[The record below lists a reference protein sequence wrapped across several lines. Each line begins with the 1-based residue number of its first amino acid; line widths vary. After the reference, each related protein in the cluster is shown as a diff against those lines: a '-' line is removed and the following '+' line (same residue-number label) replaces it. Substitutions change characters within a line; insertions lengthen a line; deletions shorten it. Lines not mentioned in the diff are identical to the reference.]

1 MIWWAIR
8 LGKPPCGNLSTRR
21 GYWQITQILLLYALR
36 IARPF
41 AVVLPLCVLLLGRAP
56 NRTAGGRGLPGAM
69 IVLSLQLAGYFLTY
83 LLSPWDLHW
92 HLASSA
98 DRLLLQLCPLGLLVL
113 FLWLATPE
121 EIFGQSFSPAAAL
134 HGEKSLGTAEGGCA
148 TPGVVKRPRVTSR
161 RKSGPRAPIR
171 ADRRHR
177 RLRGGPRPR

>member
-1 MIWWAIR
+1 MVAVQK
-8 LGKPPCGNLSTRR
+8 LYLTGDNDLVGNQTWEAAVRQLVDPSR
-21 GYWQITQILLLYALR
+21 YWQITQILLLYALR

-56 NRTAGGRGLPGAM
+56 NRTAGGRGLPAAM
-69 IVLSLQLAGYFLTY
+69 IVLALQLAGYFLTY

-121 EIFGQSFSPAAAL
+121 EIFGQSFSPAAP
-134 HGEKSLGTAEGGCA
+134 ST
-148 TPGVVKRPRVTSR
+148 VKNRSAP
-161 RKSGPRAPIR
+161 PRAAVP
-171 ADRRHR
+171 HQG
-177 RLRGGPRPR
+177 L

>member
-1 MIWWAIR
+1 MR
-8 LGKPPCGNLSTRR
+8 QLVDPSR
-21 GYWQITQILLLYALR
+21 YWQITQILLLYANWH
-36 IARPF
+36 RPTF
-41 AVVLPLCVLLLGRAP
+41 RGRAAALRVASRP
-56 NRTAGGRGLPGAM
+56 GAESRAGGRGLPGAM

-121 EIFGQSFSPAAAL
+121 EIFGQSFSPASAL